1 MTTRIPSSKLF
12 PTSSN
17 NSIPKNMKPMPSQH
31 LLPSKDMEEVE
42 VQAEEAKSEELANL
56 RYGEEE
62 EVDKEAA
69 DYSAGYAK
77 PQGAPT
83 TSSPP
88 TTFLT
93 AIGGL
98 RKMLKTSES

>member
-1 MTTRIPSSKLF
+1 MSY
-12 PTSSN
+12 
-17 NSIPKNMKPMPSQH
+17 
-31 LLPSKDMEEVE
+31 LLLSKDMVEAEAQVEEVN
-42 VQAEEAKSEELANL
+42 SMLEELVN
-56 RYGEEE
+56 RRHGE
-62 EVDKEAA
+62 EVDREAA

-83 TSSPP
+83 TSTPP
-88 TTFLT
+88 ITSLI